1 MDPVLSP
8 PAAPSVPA
16 ARADAAPVP
25 SALAPS
31 PAARPARAR
40 GGMGEVAHL
49 AYPIVLTQMSQ
60 TVMHVVD
67 SIFVGRLGAAEL
79 GALGFASI
87 WLWTIFSV
95 FSGTATGV
103 QTFVSQTWGEGQER
117 ACGRFAWQ
125 GLYAIVP
132 AALVATLVF
141 AALAEP
147 LWRALG
153 ATPEVRE
160 HALAYSRIRPL
171 GMAGLA
177 IWMVLAS
184 FFRGVG
190 DTRTPLVAT
199 LVANGANA
207 LLAYGLVLGGL
218 GLPAWGVAGAA
229 VATSIAEWIGVG
241 VLAAVLLARGTRARY
256 GTEPAP
262 PDGAA
267 IRRFLRTGAPIGG
280 QWFLDMA
287 AFALFTSLVA
297 RMGNASMAATQA
309 MISLLSLSF
318 MQAIGIGLAATTLVG
333 RYKGA
338 GDLAAAERSYRSAL
352 RLAVLLA
359 AGVAALF
366 VLAPDA
372 LMRMYTE
379 DAEVIALARPLLALG
394 AAFQLFDALQIVAG
408 GALRGA
414 GDTRWP
420 FLAQTGLAWVV
431 RLPLAWLF
439 AVTLG
444 RGVVGAW
451 YAEFVFILCLAAALV
466 LRFRGGAWK
475 SVRI

>member
-1 MDPVLSP
+1 MEPALSSP
-8 PAAPSVPA
+8 AVAVAAAPPRPAAA
-16 ARADAAPVP
+16 A
-25 SALAPS
+25 
-31 PAARPARAR
+31 
-40 GGMGEVAHL
+40 GGIGEVARL

-67 SIFVGRLGAAEL
+67 SIFVGRIGAAEL

-87 WLWTIFSV
+87 WLWTVFSV

-103 QTFVSQTWGEGQER
+103 QTFVSQAWGAGEER
-117 ACGRFAWQ
+117 SCGRVAWQ
-125 GLYAIVP
+125 GLYAVVP
-132 AALVATLVF
+132 AAVLASLAFVAV
-141 AALAEP
+141 AAP
-147 LWRALG
+147 LWQLLG

-160 HALAYSRIRPL
+160 HALAYVAIRPYGL
-171 GMAGLA
+171 AGLA
-177 IWMVLAS
+177 IWMVLAA

-207 LLAYGLVLGGL
+207 LLAFGLVLGHF
-218 GLPAWGVAGAA
+218 GLPRWGVAGAA
-229 VATSIAEWIGVG
+229 AATSIAEWIGVG
-241 VLAAVLLARGTRARY
+241 VLGAAFLRTPVRRRY
-256 GTEPAP
+256 ATEPVAP
-262 PDGAA
+262 EPDA

-297 RMGNASMAATQA
+297 HMGNASMAATQA

-338 GDLAAAERSYRSAL
+338 GDLAGAERSYGSAL

-359 AGVAALF
+359 LGVAALF
-366 VLAPDA
+366 VAAPEA
-372 LMRMYTE
+372 LMRMYV
-379 DAEVIALARPLLALG
+379 DDPEVMELGRPLLALG
-394 AAFQLFDALQIVAG
+394 AAFQLFDALQIVVG

-420 FLAQTGLAWVV
+420 FLAQTGLAWLV

-451 YAEFVFILCLAAALV
+451 YAEFVFILTLAAALM

-475 SVRI
+475 TVRI

>member
-1 MDPVLSP
+1 MASP
-8 PAAPSVPA
+8 ITAPAEISVRPAA
-16 ARADAAPVP
+16 
-25 SALAPS
+25 
-31 PAARPARAR
+31 
-40 GGMGEVAHL
+40 GGVREVGRL

-87 WLWTIFSV
+87 WLWTVFSV

-103 QTFVSQTWGEGQER
+103 QTFVSQAWGAGDER
-117 ACGRFAWQ
+117 SCGRWAWQ
-125 GLYAIVP
+125 GLYALVP
-132 AALVATLVF
+132 AALVSVLLF
-141 AALAEP
+141 LWLADP
-147 LWRALG
+147 VWRALG
-153 ATPEVRE
+153 APSELRA
-160 HALAYSRIRPL
+160 HALGYAWTRPP
-171 GMAGLA
+171 GFAALA
-177 IWMVLAS
+177 VWVVLAS
-184 FFRGVG
+184 FFRGLG

-199 LVANGANA
+199 LIANA
-207 LLAYGLVLGGL
+207 TNAVLAYGLVLGRL
-218 GLPAWGVAGAA
+218 GLPQWGIAGAG
-229 VATSIAEWIGVG
+229 VATSTAEWVG
-241 VLAAVLLARGTRARY
+241 AAVLLAAFAGREVTRRY
-256 GTEPAP
+256 GTRPAAP
-262 PDGAA
+262 SLAQ

-280 QWFLDMA
+280 QWLLDMG

-297 RMGNASMAATQA
+297 RMGSSSMAATQA

-338 GDLAAAERSYRSAL
+338 GELASAERSYRSAL
-352 RLAVLLA
+352 KLAVVLA

-372 LMRMYTE
+372 LMRMYVD
-379 DAEVIALARPLLALG
+379 DAEVIALGRPLLALG

-444 RGVVGAW
+444 GGVVGAW
-451 YAEFVFILCLAAALV
+451 YAEFVFILSLAAALA
-466 LRFRGGAWK
+466 LRFRSGAWRD
-475 SVRI
+475 VRI

>member
-1 MDPVLSP
+1 LDPVITSP
-8 PAAPSVPA
+8 AVASAPTRSVPA
-16 ARADAAPVP
+16 A
-25 SALAPS
+25 
-31 PAARPARAR
+31 
-40 GGMGEVAHL
+40 GGVREVARL
-49 AYPIVLTQMSQ
+49 AYPIVLTQLSQ

-79 GALGFASI
+79 GALGFAGI
-87 WLWTIFSV
+87 WLWTVFSV

-103 QTFVSQTWGEGQER
+103 QTFVSQAWGAGDEKT
-117 ACGRFAWQ
+117 CGRFGWQ

-132 AALVATLVF
+132 ASIVAVVVF
-141 AALAEP
+141 VAVAEP
-147 LWRALG
+147 IWRTLG
-153 ATPEVRE
+153 ATAEVRE
-160 HALAYSRIRPL
+160 HALAYAHIRPF
-171 GMAGLA
+171 GFAGLA
-177 IWMVLAS
+177 VWMVLAS

-199 LVANGANA
+199 IVANATNA
-207 LLAYGLVLGGL
+207 VPAYGLVLGRL

-229 VATSIAEWIGVG
+229 VATSLAEWVG
-241 VLAAVLLARGTRARY
+241 AALLTAAFLSRASRARF
-256 GTEPAP
+256 GTEPVR
-262 PDGAA
+262 PDPSA

-352 RLAVLLA
+352 RLAVVLA
-359 AGVAALF
+359 VGVAALF
-366 VLAPDA
+366 VLVPEA
-372 LMRMYTE
+372 LMRMFV
-379 DAEVIALARPLLALG
+379 DDPEVIALGGPLLALG
-394 AAFQLFDALQIVAG
+394 AAFQLFDALQIVVG

-451 YAEFVFILCLAAALV
+451 YAEFVFILSLAAALL

-475 SVRI
+475 SIRI

>member
-1 MDPVLSP
+1 LDPVITSP
-8 PAAPSVPA
+8 AVASAPTRSAPAA
-16 ARADAAPVP
+16 
-25 SALAPS
+25 
-31 PAARPARAR
+31 
-40 GGMGEVAHL
+40 GGVREVARL

-79 GALGFASI
+79 GALGFAGI
-87 WLWTIFSV
+87 WLWTVFSV

-103 QTFVSQTWGEGQER
+103 QTFVSQAWGAGDER
-117 ACGRFAWQ
+117 TCGRFGWQ

-132 AALVATLVF
+132 ASIVAVILFV
-141 AALAEP
+141 AVAEP
-147 LWRALG
+147 IWHALG
-153 ATPEVRE
+153 ATAEVRE
-160 HALAYSRIRPL
+160 HALAYAHIRPF
-171 GMAGLA
+171 GFAGLA
-177 IWMVLAS
+177 VWMVLAS

-199 LVANGANA
+199 IVANATNA
-207 LLAYGLVLGGL
+207 VLAYGLVLGRL

-229 VATSIAEWIGVG
+229 VATSLAEWVG
-241 VLAAVLLARGTRARY
+241 AALLTAAFLSRTSRARF
-256 GTEPAP
+256 GTGPVR
-262 PDGAA
+262 PDPSA

-352 RLAVLLA
+352 RLAVVLA
-359 AGVAALF
+359 VGVAALF
-366 VLAPDA
+366 VLAPEA
-372 LMRMYTE
+372 LMRMYV
-379 DAEVIALARPLLALG
+379 DDPEVIALGGPLLALG
-394 AAFQLFDALQIVAG
+394 AAFQLFDALQIVVG

-451 YAEFVFILCLAAALV
+451 YAEFVFILTLAAALL

-475 SVRI
+475 SIRI